1 MLTIKR
7 HIGQPI
13 QARGPAGMTAMIW
26 VSNVND
32 DRLTVCVYDVHE
44 YREIHGRFDEEF
56 AIYEG
61 FKLTVLHFTNVS
73 MRWGINAE
81 PYWRVVRSEVLLQEQ
96 AA

>member
-13 QARGPAGMTAMIW
+13 QARGPAGLTAMIW
-26 VSNVND
+26 VSNVYEES
-32 DRLTVCVYDVHE
+32 LTVCVYDEHE

-56 AIYEG
+56 AVYLG
-61 FKLTVLHFTNVS
+61 FRLTVLRFNSYS

-81 PYWRVVRSEVLLQEQ
+81 AYWRVVRSEVLLAEQ